1 MNCHLKRLTFQTV
14 KLQSTALALV
24 ACWMVASVATADDKA
39 PEKVT
44 FDDHVKPLLVQRCS
58 SCHNGQKREGDLDVT
73 NYTNL
78 MQGGGSGT
86 VIEPQDASGSY
97 LYQLITHEETP
108 EMPPSGTKIPDPEIQ
123 LIAKWIDLGALEN
136 SGSVAAKAKPKFDM
150 SMSANPTAKPEV
162 TPMPL
167 RISLEPIIKTP
178 RPSVHAIA
186 TSPWAPITAISSP
199 QQILLYNTQNLNLA
213 GVLPFEEGVAHS
225 LRFSRNG
232 QLLLA
237 GGGRDGASGKT
248 VLFNVLTGER
258 ITTVGDELES
268 VLASDISSDH
278 SMVAMGGPNKL
289 VKILSTTDGSP
300 IAEMKKHTDW
310 VTALEFSPD
319 GKFLASGDRNGGLH
333 VWEADTGNEAF
344 TLKAHS
350 KSITGVSWRADSQ
363 ILSSASEDG
372 SIRLWELTE
381 GKQIKSWTA
390 HGAGVTG
397 VEFHRDGIIS
407 SCGRDKVAKTWDQN
421 GKMIRQFTGLTDVA
435 VAVSHCDESNRVLAS
450 DWTGKLTI
458 WNAVDGAAIGQ
469 LASNPP
475 TLTERL
481 AASQKN
487 LTVASQKHAP
497 LAKVLAETKVSLN
510 GMLGSLEQAKQ
521 AQVQAQTKLTQMETT
536 FSTAKTQFESA
547 SATASSLQTELTQKA
562 GAKPLIK
569 ESLDKAN
576 AALALL
582 PEDVDL
588 KTSVTSLN
596 AKLQQLDARINELN
610 GLVAKANETTNAMKA
625 QMETA
630 ANNVNGT
637 KTEMQTVIAEVTKLK
652 VDVESTQKKVDVG
665 SKITAAAMSDVQQAT
680 QQVNYWNSNL
690 SFVAEMKSIQAEI
703 LSVDTDIA
711 AKKTAA
717 DAANTKLSEAQ
728 KTVDDAMRQKN
739 EAEAKAQA
747 LKEKLS
753 KLRQAL

>member
-1 MNCHLKRLTFQTV
+1 MNCHLKRLIFQTV
-14 KLQSTALALV
+14 KFQSAAFALIAGCV
-24 ACWMVASVATADDKA
+24 VASVSVADDKA

-150 SMSANPTAKPEV
+150 SMSSNPSVKPEV

-199 QQILLYNTQNLNLA
+199 QQILLYNTQNLSLA
-213 GVLPFEEGVAHS
+213 GVLSFEEGVAHS

-237 GGGRDGASGKT
+237 GGGRDGALGKT

-268 VLASDISSDH
+268 VLASDISPDH
-278 SMVAMGGPNKL
+278 SLVAIGGPNKL
-289 VKILSTTDGSP
+289 VKILSTNDGSS
-300 IAEMKKHTDW
+300 IAEIKKHTEW

-319 GKFLASGDRNGGLH
+319 GKYLASGDRNGGLH

-372 SIRLWELTE
+372 SIRLWELNE

-390 HGAGVTG
+390 HGTGVTG
-397 VEFHRDGIIS
+397 LEFHRDGIIS

-421 GKMIRQFTGLTDVA
+421 GKMIRQFAGLVDVA

-450 DWTGKLTI
+450 DWTGKLTV
-458 WNAVDGAAIGQ
+458 WNAVDGAAVGE

-475 TLTERL
+475 TLSERL

-487 LTVASQKHAP
+487 LAAANQKHAP
-497 LAKVLAETKVSLN
+497 LAKILEETKVSLN

-521 AQVQAQTKLTQMETT
+521 TQVQVQTKLATMETNLT
-536 FSTAKTQFESA
+536 TAKTQFESA
-547 SATASSLQTELTQKA
+547 SAQASSYQTELSQKSA
-562 GAKPLIK
+562 AKPLIK
-569 ESLDKAN
+569 ESLDKAT
-576 AALALL
+576 AALTLL
-582 PEDVDL
+582 PEDADL
-588 KTSVTSLN
+588 KASVTSLN
-596 AKLQQLDARINELN
+596 ATIQQLDSRINELN
-610 GLVAKANETTNAMKA
+610 GLTARAKEATIAMKA
-625 QMETA
+625 AMDTA
-630 ANNVNGT
+630 VNNVTGT
-637 KTEMQTVIAEVTKLK
+637 KTEMQTVITAVTKLK
-652 VDVESTQKKVDVG
+652 VDVETTQKKVDVG
-665 SKITAAAMSDVQQAT
+665 SKITAAAMADIQQAT

-690 SFVAEMKSIQAEI
+690 SFVAEMKSLQSEI
-703 LSVDTDIA
+703 LSVEKDIA
-711 AKKTAA
+711 AKTSAQ
-717 DAANTKLSEAQ
+717 DAANAKLSEAQ
-728 KTVDDAMRQKN
+728 KTADEARKQRN
-739 EAEAKAQA
+739 EADAKAKM
-747 LKEKLS
+747 LKEKMS
-753 KLRQAL
+753 KLRSTL

>member
-1 MNCHLKRLTFQTV
+1 MNCHLKRITFQTV
-14 KLQSTALALV
+14 KSQSAALAFI
-24 ACWMVASVATADDKA
+24 ACCVVASVASADDKA

-86 VIEPQDASGSY
+86 VIEPQDAAGSY

-150 SMSANPTAKPEV
+150 SMSANPSVKPEV

-199 QQILLYNTQNLNLA
+199 QQILLYNTQNLSLA

-237 GGGRDGASGKT
+237 GGGRGGALGKT

-268 VLASDISSDH
+268 VLASDISPDH
-278 SMVAMGGPNKL
+278 SLVAIGGPNKL
-289 VKILSTTDGSP
+289 VKILSTNDGSS
-300 IAEMKKHTDW
+300 IAEIKKHTEW

-319 GKFLASGDRNGGLH
+319 GKYLASGDRNGGLH

-363 ILSSASEDG
+363 ILCSASEDG
-372 SIRLWELTE
+372 SIRLWELDE

-390 HGAGVTG
+390 HGTGVTG

-421 GKMIRQFTGLTDVA
+421 GKMIRQFAGLVDVA

-450 DWTGKLTI
+450 DWTGKLTV
-458 WNAVDGAAIGQ
+458 WNAVDGAAVGE

-475 TLTERL
+475 TLSERL

-487 LTVASQKHAP
+487 LAVANQKHAP
-497 LAKVLAETKVSLN
+497 LAKVLEETKVSLS

-521 AQVQAQTKLTQMETT
+521 TQAQVQTKLATMETNLT
-536 FSTAKTQFESA
+536 TAKTQFESA
-547 SATASSLQTELTQKA
+547 SAQASSYQAELTQKS
-562 GAKPLIK
+562 GAKPLVK
-569 ESLDKAN
+569 ESLDKAA

-582 PEDVDL
+582 PEDADL
-588 KTSVTSLN
+588 KASVTSLN
-596 AKLQQLDARINELN
+596 AKIQQLDSRISELN
-610 GLVAKANETTNAMKA
+610 GLAAKAKEATNAMKA
-625 QMETA
+625 AMDTA
-630 ANNVNGT
+630 VNNVTGT

-652 VDVESTQKKVDVG
+652 VNVETTQKKVDVG
-665 SKITAAAMSDVQQAT
+665 SKITAAAMADIQQAT

-690 SFVAEMKSIQAEI
+690 SFVAEMKSLQSEI
-703 LSVDTDIA
+703 LSVEKDIA
-711 AKKTAA
+711 AKKLNEDTANA
-717 DAANTKLSEAQ
+717 KLSEAQ
-728 KTVDDAMRQKN
+728 KIADDARQQKN
-739 EAEAKAQA
+739 EADAKAKM
-747 LKEKLS
+747 LEEKMS
-753 KLRQAL
+753 KLRRTL

>member
-1 MNCHLKRLTFQTV
+1 MNCHLKRFTFQIV
-14 KLQSTALALV
+14 KFQPSALALF
-24 ACWMVASVATADDKA
+24 ACCVFTAVVSADDKP

-44 FDDHVKPLLVQRCS
+44 FDEHVKPLLVQRCS

-86 VIEPQDASGSY
+86 VIEPQDAAGRY

-108 EMPPSGTKIPDPEIQ
+108 EMPPSGTKIPAPEIQ

-150 SMSANPTAKPEV
+150 SMSANPSVKPEV

-167 RISLEPIIKTP
+167 RISLEPIIKTT

-199 QQILLYNTQNLNLA
+199 QQILLYNTQNLSLA

-268 VLASDISSDH
+268 VLTSDISPDH
-278 SMVAMGGPNKL
+278 SLVAIGGPTKL
-289 VKILSTTDGSP
+289 VKVLSTSDGSL
-300 IAEMKKHTDW
+300 IAEIKKHTEW

-319 GKFLASGDRNGGLH
+319 GNFLASGDRNGGLH
-333 VWEADTGNEAF
+333 VWEADTGNEVF

-372 SIRLWELTE
+372 SIRLWELNE

-390 HGAGVTG
+390 HGPGVTG
-397 VEFHRDGIIS
+397 VEFHRDGVIS

-421 GKMIRQFTGLTDVA
+421 GKMIRQFAGLADVA
-435 VAVSHCDESNRVLAS
+435 VSVSHCDESNRVLAS
-450 DWTGKLTI
+450 DWTGKLTV
-458 WNAVDGAAIGQ
+458 WNAVDGAAVGQ

-475 TLTERL
+475 TLSERL
-481 AASQKN
+481 TASQKA
-487 LTVASQKHAP
+487 LAVANQKHAP
-497 LAKVLAETKVSLN
+497 LAKVLEATKVSLN

-521 AQVQAQTKLTQMETT
+521 AQVQAQAKLTKMKTDL
-536 FSTAKTQFESA
+536 STAKTQFESA
-547 SATASSLQTELTQKA
+547 SATGAAYQTELAQKS
-562 GAKPLIK
+562 GAMPLIK

-582 PEDVDL
+582 PDDADL
-588 KTSVTSLN
+588 KANVTSLN
-596 AKLQQLDARINELN
+596 AKIQQLDSRTSELN
-610 GLVAKANETTNAMKA
+610 GLVTKANEVTNAMKA

-630 ANNVNGT
+630 TNNVNST
-637 KTEMQTVIAEVTKLK
+637 QTEMQTAIAEVTKLK

-665 SKITAAAMSDVQQAT
+665 SKITAAAMADVQQAT

-690 SFVAEMKSIQAEI
+690 SFVAEMKLIQAEI
-703 LSVDTDIA
+703 LSVESDIA
-711 AKKTAA
+711 AKKSAA
-717 DAANTKLSEAQ
+717 DAANSKLSEAQ
-728 KTVDDAMRQKN
+728 KIAN
-739 EAEAKAQA
+739 EAMKQKSEADAKAKA
-747 LKEKLS
+747 LKDRMS
-753 KLRQAL
+753 KLRRSL

>member
-1 MNCHLKRLTFQTV
+1 MNCHLKRLIFQTV
-14 KLQSTALALV
+14 KFRSAALAV
-24 ACWMVASVATADDKA
+24 IACCVVASVAVADDKV

-136 SGSVAAKAKPKFDM
+136 TGSVAAKAKPKFDM
-150 SMSANPTAKPEV
+150 SMSANPSVRPEV

-186 TSPWAPITAISSP
+186 TSPWAPITAIASP
-199 QQILLYNTQNLNLA
+199 KQILLYNTQNLSLA

-237 GGGRDGASGKT
+237 GGGRDGALGKT

-268 VLASDISSDH
+268 VLASDISPDH
-278 SMVAMGGPNKL
+278 SLVAMGGPNKL
-289 VKILSTTDGSP
+289 VKILSTTDGSS
-300 IAEMKKHTDW
+300 IAEIKKHTDW
-310 VTALEFSPD
+310 VTAIEFSPD
-319 GKFLASGDRNGGLH
+319 GKYLASGDRNGGLH

-363 ILSSASEDG
+363 ILGSASEDG
-372 SIRLWELTE
+372 SIRLWELNE

-390 HGAGVTG
+390 HGPGVTG

-407 SCGRDKVAKTWDQN
+407 SCGRDKVAKTWDQT
-421 GKMIRQFTGLTDVA
+421 GKMIRQFAGLVDVA

-450 DWTGKLTI
+450 DWTGKLTV

-475 TLTERL
+475 TLSERL

-487 LTVASQKHAP
+487 LTVASQTHAP
-497 LAKVLAETKVSLN
+497 LAKVLEETKVSLS

-521 AQVQAQTKLTQMETT
+521 SQTQVQTKMAAMET
-536 FSTAKTQFESA
+536 SLAAAKTQFDSVQSEAA
-547 SATASSLQTELTQKA
+547 SYKAELSQKS

-576 AALALL
+576 AALILIPNDA
-582 PEDVDL
+582 EL
-588 KTSVTSLN
+588 KTNVTSLT
-596 AKLQQLDARINELN
+596 AKIQQLDLRISELN
-610 GLVAKANETTNAMKA
+610 GMVAEANEATITTKA
-625 QMETA
+625 QMDLA

-637 KTEMQTVIAEVTKLK
+637 KTEMQAVFAEVTKLK
-652 VDVESTQKKVDVG
+652 VDVETTQKKVDVG
-665 SKITAAAMSDVQQAT
+665 SEITAAAMANVQQAT

-690 SFVAEMKSIQAEI
+690 SFVAEMKSLQAEI
-703 LSVDTDIA
+703 LSVDTEIT

-717 DAANTKLSEAQ
+717 DAAIVKLSEAQ
-728 KTVDDAMRQKN
+728 KTADDARRQKT
-739 EAEAKAQA
+739 EADAKSKI
-747 LKEKLS
+747 LKEKMS
-753 KLRQAL
+753 KLRRSL

>member
-1 MNCHLKRLTFQTV
+1 MNCHLKRTTFQTF
-14 KLQSTALALV
+14 KLQAAALAFV
-24 ACWMVASVATADDKA
+24 ACWIVASVTVADEKA

-44 FDDHVKPLLVQRCS
+44 YDDHVKPVLVQRCS

-73 NYTNL
+73 NYINL

-108 EMPPSGTKIPDPEIQ
+108 EMPPSGTKIPAPEIQ

-150 SMSANPTAKPEV
+150 SMSVNPSVKPEV
-162 TPMPL
+162 IPMPL
-167 RISLEPIIKTP
+167 RIPLEPVIKTV

-199 QQILLYNTQNLNLA
+199 QQILLYNTQNLTLA

-248 VLFNVLTGER
+248 VLFNALTGEK

-268 VLASDISSDH
+268 VLASDISPDH
-278 SMVAMGGPNKL
+278 SLVAIGGPNKL

-300 IAEMKKHTDW
+300 VAQIKKHTDW

-319 GKFLASGDRNGGLH
+319 GKLLASGDRNGGLH
-333 VWEADTGNEAF
+333 VWEADTGNEVF

-350 KSITGVSWRADSQ
+350 KSISGVSWRADSQ
-363 ILSSASEDG
+363 ILCSASEDG
-372 SIRLWELTE
+372 SIRLWELEE

-390 HGAGVTG
+390 HGTGVTG

-421 GKMIRQFTGLTDVA
+421 GKMVRQFAGLVDVA

-450 DWTGKLTI
+450 DWTGKLTV
-458 WNAVDGAAIGQ
+458 WNAVDGAEIGQ

-475 TLTERL
+475 TLGDRL
-481 AASQKN
+481 ATSQKN
-487 LTVASQKHAP
+487 LTVANQKHAP
-497 LAKVLAETKVSLN
+497 LAKILAETKASLN
-510 GMLGSLEQAKQ
+510 GMIGSLEQVKQ
-521 AQVQAQTKLTQMETT
+521 TQVQTQAKLAKMETDL
-536 FSTAKTQFESA
+536 STAKTQFESA
-547 SATASSLQTELTQKA
+547 QATASSYQAELTQKA

-582 PEDVDL
+582 PADAEL
-588 KTSVTSLN
+588 KASVTSLTS
-596 AKLQQLDARINELN
+596 KIQQLDTRIVELN
-610 GLVAKANETTNAMKA
+610 GMVVKSNEATNAMKA
-625 QMETA
+625 QMDTA
-630 ANNVNGT
+630 ANNVNET
-637 KTEMQTVIAEVTKLK
+637 KAEMEKVLAEVTKLT
-652 VDVESTQKKVDVG
+652 VDVEATQRKVDAG
-665 SKITAAAMSDVQQAT
+665 SKITAAAMAEVQQAT

-690 SFVAEMKSIQAEI
+690 SFVAEMKAIQAEI
-703 LSVDTDIA
+703 LSVDEDIA
-711 AKKTAA
+711 AKQTAA
-717 DAANTKLSEAQ
+717 DAAKAKLSEAQ
-728 KTVDDAMRQKN
+728 KLADDATRQKN

-753 KLRQAL
+753 NLRKSL

>member
-1 MNCHLKRLTFQTV
+1 MNCHLKRLIFQTV
-14 KLQSTALALV
+14 KFQSAALAV
-24 ACWMVASVATADDKA
+24 IACCVVASVAVADDKA

-108 EMPPSGTKIPDPEIQ
+108 KMPPSGTKIPDPEIQ

-136 SGSVAAKAKPKFDM
+136 TGSVAAKAKPKFDM
-150 SMSANPTAKPEV
+150 SMSANPSVRPEV

-186 TSPWAPITAISSP
+186 TSPWAPLTAIASP
-199 QQILLYNTQNLNLA
+199 KQILLYNTQNLSLA

-237 GGGRDGASGKT
+237 GGGRGGALGKT

-268 VLASDISSDH
+268 VLASDISPDH
-278 SMVAMGGPNKL
+278 SLVAMGGPNKL
-289 VKILSTTDGSP
+289 VKILSTTDGSS
-300 IAEMKKHTDW
+300 IAEIKKHTDW
-310 VTALEFSPD
+310 VTAIEFSPD
-319 GKFLASGDRNGGLH
+319 GKYLASGDRNGGLH
-333 VWEADTGNEAF
+333 VWEADTGNEVF

-363 ILSSASEDG
+363 ILGSASEDG
-372 SIRLWELTE
+372 SIRLWELNE

-390 HGAGVTG
+390 HGPGVTG

-421 GKMIRQFTGLTDVA
+421 GKMIRQFAGLVDVA

-450 DWTGKLTI
+450 DWTGKLTV

-475 TLTERL
+475 TLSERL
-481 AASQKN
+481 VASQKN
-487 LTVASQKHAP
+487 LTVASQAHAP
-497 LAKVLAETKVSLN
+497 LAKVLKDTKVSLS

-521 AQVQAQTKLTQMETT
+521 SQSQVQTKMAAMET
-536 FSTAKTQFESA
+536 SLAAAKTQFDSVQSQAA
-547 SATASSLQTELTQKA
+547 SYQAELSKKS

-576 AALALL
+576 AALVLI
-582 PEDVDL
+582 PNDEEL
-588 KTSVTSLN
+588 KTSVTSLT
-596 AKLQQLDARINELN
+596 AKIQQLDLRISELN
-610 GLVAKANETTNAMKA
+610 EMVAKANEATITTKA
-625 QMETA
+625 QMEVA

-637 KTEMQTVIAEVTKLK
+637 QTEMQAIIAEVTKLK
-652 VDVESTQKKVDVG
+652 VDVETTQKKVDVG
-665 SKITAAAMSDVQQAT
+665 SKITAAAMANVQQAT

-690 SFVAEMKSIQAEI
+690 SFVAEMKSLQAEI
-703 LSVDTDIA
+703 LSVDTEIA

-717 DAANTKLSEAQ
+717 DAAIVKLSEAQ
-728 KTVDDAMRQKN
+728 KTADDARRQKT
-739 EAEAKAQA
+739 EADAKAKT
-747 LKEKLS
+747 LKDKMS
-753 KLRQAL
+753 KLRRSL

>member
-1 MNCHLKRLTFQTV
+1 MNCHLKRTTFQTV
-14 KLQSTALALV
+14 KLQAAALAFV
-24 ACWMVASVATADDKA
+24 ACWIVASVTVADEKS

-44 FDDHVKPLLVQRCS
+44 YDDHVKPVLVQRCS

-73 NYTNL
+73 NYINL

-108 EMPPSGTKIPDPEIQ
+108 EMPPSGTKIPAPEIQ

-150 SMSANPTAKPEV
+150 SMSANPSVKPEV
-162 TPMPL
+162 IPMPL
-167 RISLEPIIKTP
+167 RIPLEPVIKTT

-199 QQILLYNTQNLNLA
+199 QQILLYNTQNLKLA

-248 VLFNVLTGER
+248 VLFNALTGEK

-268 VLASDISSDH
+268 VLASDISPDH
-278 SMVAMGGPNKL
+278 SLVAIGGPNKL

-300 IAEMKKHTDW
+300 VAEIKKHTDW

-319 GKFLASGDRNGGLH
+319 GKLLASGDRNGGLH
-333 VWEADTGNEAF
+333 VWEADTGNEVF

-350 KSITGVSWRADSQ
+350 KSISGVSWRADSQ
-363 ILSSASEDG
+363 ILCSASEDG
-372 SIRLWELTE
+372 SIRLWELEE
-381 GKQIKSWTA
+381 GKQIKSWSA
-390 HGAGVTG
+390 HGTGVTG

-421 GKMIRQFTGLTDVA
+421 GKMIRQFAGLVDVA

-450 DWTGKLTI
+450 DWTGKLTV
-458 WNAVDGAAIGQ
+458 WNAVDGAEIGQ

-475 TLTERL
+475 TLGERL

-487 LTVASQKHAP
+487 LTAATQKHAP
-497 LAKVLAETKVSLN
+497 LAKVLAETKASLN
-510 GMLGSLEQAKQ
+510 GMIGSLEQAKQ
-521 AQVQAQTKLTQMETT
+521 TQVQTQAKLAKMETD
-536 FSTAKTQFESA
+536 FNTAKTQFESA
-547 SATASSLQTELTQKA
+547 QATASSYQAELTQKA

-582 PEDVDL
+582 PADAEL
-588 KTSVTSLN
+588 KASVTSLTS
-596 AKLQQLDARINELN
+596 KVQQLDTRIVELN
-610 GLVAKANETTNAMKA
+610 GMVVKANEAKNAMKV
-625 QMETA
+625 QMDTA
-630 ANNVNGT
+630 ANNVNGA
-637 KTEMQTVIAEVTKLK
+637 KKEMEKVIAEVTKLT
-652 VDVESTQKKVDVG
+652 VDVEATQKKVDAG
-665 SKITAAAMSDVQQAT
+665 SKITAAAMAEVQQAT
-680 QQVNYWNSNL
+680 QQVSYWNSNL
-690 SFVAEMKSIQAEI
+690 SFVAEMKAIQAEI
-703 LSVDTDIA
+703 LSVDEEIA
-711 AKKTAA
+711 TKQTAA
-717 DAANTKLSEAQ
+717 DAANAKLSEAQ
-728 KTVDDAMRQKN
+728 KLADDAMRQKS

-753 KLRQAL
+753 NLRKSL